1 MGVLGL
7 GFEAVAFLAV
17 DVALVRVVGFAFG
30 FALGLGLA
38 LVVDLPAVLEAV
50 VFGLA
55 GDFFVPVVVDL
66 DAAGFGLGEEDLA
79 WEVFALVAVEA
90 VFALALGLAL
100 DRLVLGE
107 EDTFGLGAEF
117 SELEVFGLGESADFT
132 IMLGFVRI
140 SCLSIFARISSSS
153 IVPYP

>member
-66 DAAGFGLGEEDLA
+66 DTAGFGLGEEDLA

>member
-17 DVALVRVVGFAFG
+17 DVALARVVGFAFG
-30 FALGLGLA
+30 FALGFGLA

-66 DAAGFGLGEEDLA
+66 DAAGFGLGDKDLA
-79 WEVFALVAVEA
+79 REVFALVAVEA

-117 SELEVFGLGESADFT
+117 SDLEVFGLGESADFT
-132 IMLGFVRI
+132 IMLGFNRI
-140 SCLSIFARISSSS
+140 SCLSILARISSSS

>member
-100 DRLVLGE
+100 DRLVLGD
-107 EDTFGLGAEF
+107 EDTFGLVPEF
-117 SELEVFGLGESADFT
+117 SDLEVFGLGESADFT

>member
-1 MGVLGL
+1 MGLLGL

-17 DVALVRVVGFAFG
+17 DVALARVVGFAFG

-38 LVVDLPAVLEAV
+38 LAADWEAVLEAV

-55 GDFFVPVVVDL
+55 GDFLVPVVDDL
-66 DAAGFGLGEEDLA
+66 DAADFGLGETDLA
-79 WEVFALVAVEA
+79 REVFALVEVEA

-100 DRLVLGE
+100 DPLVLGE
-107 EDTFGLGAEF
+107 EDTFGLDAEF
-117 SELEVFGLGESADFT
+117 SVLEVFGLGESADFP